1 MTNDLGIVLLTLEN
15 TRVYDS
21 IFASIQNMIKQN
33 PYKQICVFNSKNN
46 RIETGN
52 VPILHLSQAKFFSGN
67 LLIFDTLSLLFAK
80 NFVSVNKIY
89 FYVSDFLWTGQ
100 QYSNYY
106 EVKNLFDTKNLEFIA
121 RDEQTSDIYEICWKK
136 PITIS
141 KDINYES
148 LKQIL

>member
-1 MTNDLGIVLLTLEN
+1 MTNDLGIILLTLEN

-21 IFASIQNMIKQN
+21 IFASIQNMIKEN
-33 PYKQICVFNSKNN
+33 PYKQICIFNSKNN

-52 VPILHLSQAKFFSGN
+52 VPILHLSQAKFFNGN

-89 FYVSDFLWTGQ
+89 FYVSDFLWTGN
-100 QYSNYY
+100 QYSSYY
-106 EVKNLFDTKNLEFIA
+106 EVKDLFDTENLEFIA